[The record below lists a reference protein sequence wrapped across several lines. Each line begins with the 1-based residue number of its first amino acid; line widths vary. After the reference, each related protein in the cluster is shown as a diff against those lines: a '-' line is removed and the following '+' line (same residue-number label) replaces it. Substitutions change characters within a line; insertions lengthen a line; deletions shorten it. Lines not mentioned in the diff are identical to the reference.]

1 MGDTF
6 GSILSQHPHNLQTP
20 EVQSAASKQ
29 DHLIS
34 QFRSLSTVL
43 WERTPT
49 TPSTSKQH
57 TPIKSSIGKA
67 KRLKEASIQ
76 ANVKYD
82 QLRIDLERLDLSFKA
97 HKWGEAEDH
106 VVSWGME
113 SRFSWRNQHAA
124 ISKEIIEIQ
133 GLAGIHDLT
142 DLQDQIEDTES
153 EIIALSIR
161 MSVTI
166 LEIEAA
172 DTKQGIYTDRPTKA
186 CPVKLPTYSG
196 LIGEDFI
203 TFKDKFYK
211 AAVDNRIPRRD
222 QVDKLRECL
231 TGRALANLPTNG
243 LRDIEHAWEYLETTF
258 GDPYTS
264 LTYRLTKIWKITG
277 LTDKIVQSDPA
288 QASPPYIP

>member
-1 MGDTF
+1 MADLSTLLNQFFQHAHSMENIVRAIHIPEPITQTGHSHCKEYLDKAMEYMIKMGDTF

-57 TPIKSSIGKA
+57 TPIESSIGKA

-106 VVSWGME
+106 VISLGME
-113 SRFSWRNQHAA
+113 SRLSWRNQHAA
-124 ISKEIIEIQ
+124 ISKEIIEIK
-133 GLAGIHDLT
+133 GLAGIHDLA

-203 TFKDKFYK
+203 TFKDKF
-211 AAVDNRIPRRD
+211 
-222 QVDKLRECL
+222 
-231 TGRALANLPTNG
+231 
-243 LRDIEHAWEYLETTF
+243 
-258 GDPYTS
+258 
-264 LTYRLTKIWKITG
+264 
-277 LTDKIVQSDPA
+277 
-288 QASPPYIP
+288 